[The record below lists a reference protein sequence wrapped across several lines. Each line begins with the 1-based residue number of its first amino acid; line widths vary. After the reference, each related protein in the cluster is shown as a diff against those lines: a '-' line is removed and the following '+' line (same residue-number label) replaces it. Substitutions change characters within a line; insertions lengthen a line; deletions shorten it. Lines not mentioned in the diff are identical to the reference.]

1 MRITTKGRYSI
12 RMMLELA
19 RNYNKKLLLLKDISN
34 TEKISYKYLAQL
46 VNPLKVAGLIKSRRG
61 VAGGFSLARPPEEI
75 SLAEII
81 KSVEGSLYPVFCVDN
96 PEMCKRSNICTA
108 HDLWNEIG
116 KKINNIF
123 DSYSLSDILNI
134 DREKNK
140 K

>member
-1 MRITTKGRYSI
+1 
-12 RMMLELA
+12 MMLELA

-34 TEKISYKYLAQL
+34 AEKISYKYLAQL

-81 KSVEGSLYPVFCVDN
+81 KSVESSLYPVFCVDN
-96 PEMCKRSNICTA
+96 PEMCTRSNICAA
-108 HDLWNEIG
+108 HDLWHEIG
-116 KKINNIF
+116 EKINDIF
-123 DSYSLSDILNI
+123 NSYALSDLLNI
-134 DREKNK
+134 DKEKNK